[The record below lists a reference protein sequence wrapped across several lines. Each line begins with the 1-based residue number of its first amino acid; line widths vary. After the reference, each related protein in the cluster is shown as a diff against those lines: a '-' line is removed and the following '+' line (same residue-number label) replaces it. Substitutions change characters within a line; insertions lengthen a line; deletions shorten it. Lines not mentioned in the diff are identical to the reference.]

1 MGSKI
6 MKLKKTKN
14 LSNEEATA
22 YLRKLQSD
30 VCDLLSNIA
39 SEQVSD
45 IERAIE
51 YRDDAIC
58 SGVFEDYEVIRR
70 LKVFTSLEIE
80 V

>member
-1 MGSKI
+1 

-14 LSNEEATA
+14 LSNEEASA
-22 YLRKLQSD
+22 YIRKVQSD
-30 VCDLLSNIA
+30 VSDLLNNIA
-39 SEQVSD
+39 SEQVKD
-45 IERAIE
+45 IERAIQ

>member
-1 MGSKI
+1 

>member
-1 MGSKI
+1 

-14 LSNEEATA
+14 LNNEEANA
-22 YLRKLQSD
+22 YLRDIQGD
-30 VCDLLSNIA
+30 VCELLNNIA
-39 SEQVSD
+39 NEQVKD
-45 IERAIE
+45 IETAVG

-70 LKVFTSLEIE
+70 LKVFTSLTIE